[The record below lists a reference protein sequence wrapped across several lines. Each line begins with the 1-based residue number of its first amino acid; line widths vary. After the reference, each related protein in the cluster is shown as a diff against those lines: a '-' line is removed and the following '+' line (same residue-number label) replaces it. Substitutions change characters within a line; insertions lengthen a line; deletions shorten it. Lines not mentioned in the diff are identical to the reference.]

1 MLDPQRSLLSLSDMM
16 RKVRSEL
23 KNCVQTE
30 RLHGALGAVYGRIES
45 LEYAFNL
52 LPAGLASN
60 HFVDHLVAISRQP
73 AAAPK
78 RQPLKRRR
86 PDMFLTPVRR
96 PPRVAGTPLYGT
108 DANLMN

>member
-52 LPAGLASN
+52 LPAGLASITILSITWLLSVGN
-60 HFVDHLVAISRQP
+60 RQLHLNVNR
-73 AAAPK
+73 
-78 RQPLKRRR
+78 
-86 PDMFLTPVRR
+86 
-96 PPRVAGTPLYGT
+96 
-108 DANLMN
+108 